1 MIIRFI
7 VGIITTA
14 LLLIGGLLLFGKRI
28 SDRALPKYE
37 GEVKIAG
44 LKNPIE
50 IYRDSFAIA
59 HISALNDEDAYYALG
74 YVHAQERMFQMD
86 FTRRIGR
93 GLLSEVLGEKALVL
107 DKWARTIGFS
117 RIAKYMWDEASP
129 ETKKYITSYS
139 NGVNAFITSHRGK
152 FGLEFDALSYEPD
165 LWTPSDCM
173 IIGRLLSWEM
183 NFSYWTDAA
192 FSDIALTVDS
202 AHLAS
207 LYPGYPANAPTIIE
221 GYSAGN
227 RPSSIIHRQDTSKR
241 TDNRRSSKDD
251 SPLKTFYAGQR
262 EIHSALENILGLA
275 GIGGGSNSVAI
286 SGKRTASGGAMLEND
301 MHLAIGAP
309 ARWYLVH
316 LESKSGLNAAGFTVP
331 GIPLILSGRNQTL
344 SWGLTNGMIDECDY
358 FILKPDSSGTKYIT
372 PYGMKQ
378 ITTISSKIPV
388 RLFDGSGMRYE
399 KIDIKITDNGPIV
412 SDLNTFELGRKF
424 VSDKQTKHLVPM
436 NETALGQHPLVAL
449 EWNGNFALTD
459 ELGCIFK
466 LHHAK
471 NIDEARTVLA
481 DFSTPCL
488 NLTLAESKTGRVG
501 YQLIGRIPIRN
512 GSEQRAML
520 PRYADNASDAWQGFV
535 TEANLPHA
543 ADPASGYFVSA
554 NNPSTAYRSI
564 PHSENWEPPGRAE
577 RLTQLL
583 EITKKMDLPKMKQI
597 MTDTA
602 SPFEKNELASHIIR
616 IYRSTNPDTTY
627 KNDVLFNAALD
638 YIENWDGEQGRYDI
652 ATSIINVFMLR
663 LITNTFSDELG
674 SDRLAEF
681 AYLNNVP
688 PRTIAHLLDDPGNIW
703 WDDIRSPQRE
713 TRDDII
719 KQSFREALSYLS
731 QKLGSDIRTWN
742 WGRLHSLTYR
752 HPFAEESKEVASL
765 GNIEIGYSPGG
776 LTTVVQ
782 SSYGFWN
789 PFIQRVGPSMR
800 SVADMKTDILWAAL
814 PTGNSGNM
822 FNPHYRDMVGIFHGG
837 ELIEVSLT
845 RKDPSWKKLVL
856 MPE

>member
-7 VGIITTA
+7 VGLITTA
-14 LLLIGGLLLFGKRI
+14 LLLIGGLLLFGKRV
-28 SDRALPKYE
+28 SDRALPNYE

-59 HISALNDEDAYYALG
+59 HISAVNDEDAYYALG

-93 GLLSEVLGEKALVL
+93 GLLSEVLGEKALLL

-117 RIAKYMWDEASP
+117 RIAKYMWDQASP
-129 ETKKYITSYS
+129 ETKKYISAYT
-139 NGVNAFITSHRGK
+139 NGVNAFISSHKGK

-165 LWTPSDCM
+165 LWSPTDCM

-192 FSDIALTVDS
+192 MSDISLTVDS

-221 GYSAGN
+221 GV
-227 RPSSIIHRQDTSKR
+227 D
-241 TDNRRSSKDD
+241 RRSSIGNRHDSLKMIDDRRSTIDHTRSTKDD
-251 SPLKTFYAGQR
+251 ELKHFYAGQR

-286 SGKRTASGGAMLEND
+286 SGKRTVSGGAMLEND
-301 MHLAIGAP
+301 LHLAIGAP

-316 LESKSGLNAAGFTVP
+316 LETKTGLNVAGFTVP
-331 GIPLILSGRNQTL
+331 GIPLVLSGRNQTL

-358 FILKPDSSGTKYIT
+358 FILKPDSSGTNYVT
-372 PYGMKQ
+372 PYGIKP
-378 ITTISSKIPV
+378 ITTITSKIPV
-388 RLFDGSGMRYE
+388 RMLDGSGIRYE

-412 SDLNTFELGRKF
+412 SELNTFELGRKF

-436 NETALGQHPLVAL
+436 NETALGQYPLVAL

-466 LHHAK
+466 LHRAK
-471 NIDEARTVLA
+471 NIEEARNVLA

-488 NLTLAESKTGRVG
+488 NLTLAEAKTGRIG

-520 PRYADNASDAWQGFV
+520 PRYAESSSDAWLGFV

-543 ADPASGYFVSA
+543 ADPAAGYFVSA
-554 NNPSTAYRSI
+554 NNPSTAYRTI

-602 SPFEKNELASHIIR
+602 SPFEKNELASHLIR
-616 IYRSTNPDTTY
+616 IYRSANPDTTY
-627 KNDVLFNAALD
+627 KNDVLFNSALD
-638 YIENWDGEQGRYDI
+638 YIENWDGVQGRYDI
-652 ATSIINVFMLR
+652 ATSIVNVFMLR

-674 SDRLAEF
+674 SDLLAEF
-681 AYLNNVP
+681 SYLNNFP
-688 PRTIAHLLDDPGNIW
+688 PRTIGHLLNDPDNIW

-719 KQSFREALSYLS
+719 KQS
-731 QKLGSDIRTWN
+731 
-742 WGRLHSLTYR
+742 
-752 HPFAEESKEVASL
+752 
-765 GNIEIGYSPGG
+765 
-776 LTTVVQ
+776 
-782 SSYGFWN
+782 
-789 PFIQRVGPSMR
+789 
-800 SVADMKTDILWAAL
+800 
-814 PTGNSGNM
+814 
-822 FNPHYRDMVGIFHGG
+822 
-837 ELIEVSLT
+837 
-845 RKDPSWKKLVL
+845 
-856 MPE
+856 